1 MKNIAKIIAIIAG
14 GLLGGMVIVSLIFSA
29 IIVRAAWGMGPLE
42 IIEWSLWERNNAYFP
57 DTTKLVG
64 QWVADDGATIW
75 LNDDGTCMLHNV
87 PKYTY
92 DKIWKKDVPVIPFH
106 SNMAMDADTCALWNF
121 EGNWC
126 VKPKLSDSMKDTIG
140 YEVALSSM
148 PLNGKETKAENQRYY
163 TLSLQIH
170 NDKKL
175 FSKEV
180 TPTILYSIMGYLDPI
195 GTYSLRKQE

>member
-1 MKNIAKIIAIIAG
+1 
-14 GLLGGMVIVSLIFSA
+14 
-29 IIVRAAWGMGPLE
+29 
-42 IIEWSLWERNNAYFP
+42 
-57 DTTKLVG
+57 
-64 QWVADDGATIW
+64 
-75 LNDDGTCMLHNV
+75 MLHNV
-87 PKYTY
+87 PKYSY
-92 DKIWKKDVPVIPFH
+92 DKIWEKDVPVIPFH

-140 YEVALSSM
+140 YEVVLSSM

>member
-14 GLLGGMVIVSLIFSA
+14 GLLGGMVIVSLILSA

-92 DKIWKKDVPVIPFH
+92 DRIWEKDVPVIPFH
-106 SNMAMDADTCALWNF
+106 SNITMDADTCALWNF

-126 VKPKLSDSMKDTIG
+126 VKPKLSDSAKDTIG
-140 YEVALSSM
+140 YNVV
-148 PLNGKETKAENQRYY
+148 LNSKKLCDEENRY

-170 NDKKL
+170 NDKKM

-180 TPTILYSIMGYLDPI
+180 TPTALYTIVGYLDPI
-195 GTYSLRKQE
+195 GTYSFHKQE